1 MKSASDIRAETWPRV
16 SALFDAY
23 DDIDA
28 NDISSRDAF
37 LREVRKR
44 EPEVATELEAL
55 LAAVARSHPLA
66 STGGTTTQ
74 SAATAF
80 DDLLSA
86 ALDETEAT
94 LRPGLRFGPWTT
106 TRRVGTGGMGEVW
119 HAERNDGLYAAS
131 VAIKVL
137 RSDVSAVTLASRFA
151 RERAV
156 LARLDHPNITRLLD
170 AGVANGQAFLVLEF
184 VDGTPLVD
192 YVASHAPTVAAR
204 VRLIRDITRAVE
216 HAHSQLVLHRDLKPS
231 NVLVTAS
238 GAVKLLDF
246 GIAAAL
252 DEIATT
258 PASNAATQIGGR
270 GLTLEYAAPEQVVG
284 EPTVAA
290 SDVYS
295 LGVMLFQ
302 LLTGDQPFAS
312 GSNKSAGTHR
322 AALEYAVVHTEAPRA
337 STVAAIAPVA
347 TTATSLYSHVN
358 LRTSQNGGFTPPHDH
373 RTISGDLDAIIA
385 KALRKSPAERYL
397 TATGFA
403 ADLDAWLA
411 QTPISVRAEE
421 RSYRTRLWF
430 RRNWKLAA
438 VGSVALV
445 AVLVGL
451 GVSLWQRNIALAE
464 AARANTVAD
473 YLGGLIQ
480 SASPDNHHGQW
491 PTVATLLEQS
501 EKDLDTQFESDP
513 KTRMILLR
521 KLADTNDALQRD
533 TTALKQVES
542 LIQLLRSNSLV
553 DTPAL
558 INARRQQSDLLIR
571 LQRNDAALKIIDD
584 TLPVCRQQFSEVS
597 DTCAALLNARSNALS
612 NLGRYTDAQTAL
624 DAASSV
630 LRKLH
635 PNDVVQRV
643 DIANRTAQL
652 LARRGMWRDALA
664 TLAAAESV
672 FPDYARRNSKAP
684 RELLEM
690 RITLESMRVRLGQ
703 YEGARE
709 RLITLKQEA
718 RALLGPNNKR
728 ENEAHVLMA
737 VLACETGRYVECLD
751 LSREGL
757 DSLRLQR
764 GIEPSEIIVK
774 ELSVLGLELWVGQA
788 SNERAATQLEQALVA
803 IASALPAASVHR
815 SHLYRTSAAVAARAG
830 LVDIGQRA
838 LALARSDLA
847 AANVKEPER
856 VAQVDRAAALVAFIS
871 GDPKRAVELLGE
883 RFRVFA
889 RVNEGDTPRQAALWL
904 QKALFELEFDTAAA
918 RQSLTQ
924 SQEIYA
930 RAGGA
935 QPQFRALTAYASARL
950 SGDATLLRNA
960 EDGVD
965 RAYSRLRPEPW
976 RAPFLPSQ

>member
-1 MKSASDIRAETWPRV
+1 MQGASDIRAETWPRV
-16 SALFDAY
+16 SALYDAY
-23 DDIDA
+23 DDIAA
-28 NDISSRDAF
+28 NDVAARDAF
-37 LREVRKR
+37 LRELRNR
-44 EPEVATELEAL
+44 EPDVATELEAL
-55 LAAVARSHPLA
+55 LAAIARSQGVSPKAGLTA
-66 STGGTTTQ
+66 NPT
-74 SAATAF
+74 ATAF

-86 ALDETEAT
+86 ALDETETT
-94 LRPGLRFGPWTT
+94 LKSGQRFGPWTT

-137 RSDVSAVTLASRFA
+137 RSDVSALTLASRFA

-184 VDGTPLVD
+184 VDGTPLVNYVD
-192 YVASHAPTVAAR
+192 ASAHTVASR
-204 VRLIRDITRAVE
+204 VRLIRDIARAVE

-231 NVLVTAS
+231 NVLVTPS

-252 DEIATT
+252 DEVTSA
-258 PASNAATQIGGR
+258 PLSNSATQLGGR
-270 GLTLEYAAPEQVVG
+270 GLTLEYAAPEQVLG

-302 LLTGDQPFAS
+302 LLTGERPFAPAS
-312 GSNKSAGTHR
+312 SHSAGAQR

-337 STVAAIAPVA
+337 SVV
-347 TTATSLYSHVN
+347 TTASIATLENKRQVK
-358 LRTSQNGGFTPPHDH
+358 LRSNQNGGFTPPTDH
-373 RTISGDLDAIIA
+373 RNINGDLDAIIA
-385 KALRKSPAERYL
+385 KALRKSPSERYL
-397 TATGFA
+397 TATAFA

-411 QTPISVRAEE
+411 QMPISVRAED
-421 RSYRTRLWF
+421 RSYRARLWF

-438 VGSVALV
+438 VATFALV
-445 AVLVGL
+445 AVLAGL
-451 GVSLWQRNIALAE
+451 GLSLWQRNIAVAE
-464 AARANTVAD
+464 AARANKVAD

-501 EKDLDTQFESDP
+501 EKDLDTQFENDP
-513 KTRMILLR
+513 KTRAILLR

-542 LIQLLRSNSLV
+542 LIQLLLTGRAL

-558 INARRQQSDLLIR
+558 VNARRQQADLLIR
-571 LQRNDAALKIIDD
+571 LQRNDAALKIIDN
-584 TLPVCRQQFSEVS
+584 TLPVCRQQYGDVS
-597 DTCAALLNARSNALS
+597 DACAALLNARSSTLS
-612 NLGRYTDAQTAL
+612 NLGRYTDAQAAL
-624 DAASSV
+624 DAASTV

-643 DIANRTAQL
+643 EIANRTAQL

-664 TLAAAESV
+664 TLAAVELD
-672 FPDYARRNSKAP
+672 FPDYALRNSKAP

-709 RLITLKQEA
+709 RLIALKQEA

-737 VLACETGRYVECLD
+737 VLACETGRYVECLE

-757 DSLRLQR
+757 ISLRLQR

-774 ELSVLGLELWVGQA
+774 ELSVLGLEIWVGQVSA
-788 SNERAATQLEQALVA
+788 ERAAAQLEEALVA
-803 IASALPAASVHR
+803 IPAALPTPSVHR

-830 LVDIGQRA
+830 LVAIGQRA

-856 VAQVDRAAALVAFIS
+856 IAQVDRAAALVAFIS

-904 QKALFELEFDTAAA
+904 QKALFELEFDATAA
-918 RQSLTQ
+918 RQSLAK
-924 SQEIYA
+924 SQDIYA

-935 QPQFRALTAYASARL
+935 QPQFRALATYAAARL
-950 SGDATLLRNA
+950 SADAVLLRNA

-965 RAYSRLRPEPW
+965 RAYSRQRTEPW

>member
-1 MKSASDIRAETWPRV
+1 MKVASDIRAESWPRV
-16 SALFDAY
+16 SALYDAY

-28 NDISSRDAF
+28 DDHAARDAF
-37 LREVRKR
+37 LRDVRIR
-44 EPEVATELEAL
+44 EPAVAIELEAL
-55 LAAVARSHPLA
+55 LAAIVRSQVQPLSGNEA
-66 STGGTTTQ
+66 TNSTV
-74 SAATAF
+74 TAF

-94 LRPGLRFGPWTT
+94 LKPGQRFGPWTT

-137 RSDVSAVTLASRFA
+137 RSDVSAMTLASRFA

-184 VDGTPLVD
+184 VDGTPLVNYVD
-192 YVASHAPTVAAR
+192 ANAPSVASR

-252 DEIATT
+252 DEVNAT
-258 PASNAATQIGGR
+258 PLSGAATQLGGR
-270 GLTLEYAAPEQVVG
+270 GLTLEYAAPEQVLG

-302 LLTGDQPFAS
+302 LLTGEQPFATAI
-312 GSNKSAGTHR
+312 NKSASAQR
-322 AALEYAVVHTEAPRA
+322 AALEYAVIHTEAPRA
-337 STVAAIAPVA
+337 SAVAAAAIAAVGRQ
-347 TTATSLYSHVN
+347 SEVN
-358 LRTSQNGGFTPPHDH
+358 LRSHQNIAFTAPSDH
-373 RTISGDLDAIIA
+373 RNVIGDLDAIIA
-385 KALRKSPAERYL
+385 KALRKSPTERYL
-397 TATGFA
+397 TASAFA
-403 ADLDAWLA
+403 ADLDAWLS
-411 QTPISVRAEE
+411 QTPISVRAED
-421 RSYRTRLWF
+421 RSYRMKLWM

-438 VGSVALV
+438 VGAF
-445 AVLVGL
+445 AVLAVFAGL
-451 GVSLWQRNIALAE
+451 AMSLWQRNIAIAE
-464 AARANTVAD
+464 ATRANKVAD

-480 SASPDNHHGQW
+480 SASPDNHQGQW

-501 EKDLDTQFESDP
+501 ERDLDTLFENDA
-513 KTRMILLR
+513 KTRAILLR

-542 LIQLLRSNSLV
+542 LIQLLESNTIVDGAALV
-553 DTPAL
+553 L
-558 INARRQQSDLLIR
+558 ARRQQADLLIR
-571 LQRNDAALKIIDD
+571 LQRNDAALKIVDD
-584 TLPVCRQQFSEVS
+584 TLPACRKHFGETS
-597 DTCAALLNARSNALS
+597 DTCAALLNSRSATLS
-612 NLGRYTDAQTAL
+612 NLGRYADAQAAL
-624 DAASSV
+624 DAASET
-630 LRKLH
+630 LRRVH
-635 PNDVVQRV
+635 PNDVVLRV
-643 DIANRTAQL
+643 EIAGRTAQL
-652 LARRGMWRDALA
+652 MTRRGMWRDAFA
-664 TLAAAESV
+664 TLTAVEPD
-672 FPDYARRNSKAP
+672 FPAYAQRNSKAP
-684 RELLEM
+684 RELLEL

-703 YEGARE
+703 YDGARD
-709 RLITLKQEA
+709 RLLGLRQEA

-728 ENEAHVLMA
+728 ENEALVLLA

-764 GIEPSEIIVK
+764 GVEPSELIVK
-774 ELSVLGLELWVGQA
+774 EQSVLGLEVWVGQVTP
-788 SNERAATQLEQALVA
+788 EAAAVQLEQTLVA
-803 IASALPAASVHR
+803 IPKALPMPSVHR
-815 SHLYRTSAAVAARAG
+815 SHLYRTNAAVAARAG
-830 LVDIGQRA
+830 LVEIAQRS
-838 LALARSDLA
+838 LALARGDLA

-856 VAQVDRAAALVAFIS
+856 IAQVDRAAALVAFIG

-889 RVNEGDTPRQAALWL
+889 RANEGDTPRQAALWL
-904 QKALFELEFDTAAA
+904 QKALFELEFDAAAA
-918 RQSLTQ
+918 RVSLTK
-924 SQEIYA
+924 SQEMYV

-935 QPQFRALTAYASARL
+935 QPQFRALATYASARL
-950 SGDATLLRNA
+950 AGDAALLRSA

-965 RAYSRLRPEPW
+965 RAYSRPRPEPW